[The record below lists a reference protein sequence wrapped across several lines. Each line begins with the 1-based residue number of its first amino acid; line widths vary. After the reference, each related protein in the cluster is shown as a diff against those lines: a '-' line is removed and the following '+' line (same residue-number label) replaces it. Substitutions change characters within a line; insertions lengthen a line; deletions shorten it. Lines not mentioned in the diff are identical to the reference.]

1 LWLAVHFALAGCN
14 AQSSS
19 PSSAGSASISGRPVE
34 SQPILVDLQLNW
46 RPEAEHGG
54 YYAALVHGEF
64 AAEGLQVTIKPGGP
78 EVPVMES
85 VATGRVMFGVDNADK
100 LLRARAEDADLVA
113 VFAPIQ
119 NSPRCLMV
127 HEESGIRRLEDLS
140 GAEGIT
146 LAWNPIQPF
155 AIFLK
160 KKLDLSR
167 IQMTRY
173 AGTVGPFLLDKKYVQ
188 QAYNI
193 SEPYLAIEQG
203 ARPVNLMLSDV
214 GFNPYTS
221 VLLTSRD
228 MLTRRP
234 EVVRKMVRAS
244 QRGWQKYLVDPAET
258 NRRIAELNPEMPT
271 AVLEFGAKELRSL
284 CLPDGLDNRE
294 LGRME
299 SERWETLA
307 RQLEEIE
314 VIAPGAVKAGDA
326 FTTEFVPAAETNE
339 ARPDTGRASE

>member
-1 LWLAVHFALAGCN
+1 M
-14 AQSSS
+14 
-19 PSSAGSASISGRPVE
+19 
-34 SQPILVDLQLNW
+34 NW

-54 YYAALVHGEF
+54 YYAALVHGDF
-64 AAEGLQVTIKPGGP
+64 AEEGLSVTIKPGGP

-100 LLRARAEDADLVA
+100 LLRARAEEADLVA

-119 NSPRCLMV
+119 DSPRCLMV

-155 AIFLK
+155 AVFLK

-193 SEPYLAIEQG
+193 SEPYLAMEQG
-203 ARPVNLMLSDV
+203 ARPVNLMLSEI
-214 GFNPYTS
+214 GFNPYAS

-228 MLTRRP
+228 VLTGRA
-234 EVVRKMVRAS
+234 EIVRKMVRAS
-244 QRGWQKYLVDPAET
+244 RRGWRRYLADPAET
-258 NRRIAELNPEMPT
+258 NRHIAGLNSEMP
-271 AVLEFGAKELRSL
+271 AAILEFGAKELRSL
-284 CLPDGLDNRE
+284 CLPDGLAERE
-294 LGRME
+294 IGRME
-299 SERWETLA
+299 PERWETLV

-326 FTTEFVPAAETNE
+326 FTTEFLPPAETNE
-339 ARPDTGRASE
+339 ARPETGRASE